1 MDIKRIIAN
10 NIYILRN
17 KYKLTQQEFAD
28 KLSVKFTRGHISRI
42 ELGNH
47 VPSAEFI
54 KAVSDT
60 FNVSSE
66 WLIGS
71 NGKEIP
77 DIANMSNDEIDLLF
91 SFRSLP
97 SDIQKN
103 LLNLVISISK
113 AQNK

>member
-17 KYKLTQQEFAD
+17 KYNLTQQEFAN
-28 KLSVKFTRGHISRI
+28 KLAVKFTRGHISRI

-54 KAVSDT
+54 KAVSDA
-60 FNVSSE
+60 FNVSSD
-66 WLIGS
+66 WLIGATGD
-71 NGKEIP
+71 NIP
-77 DIANMSNDEIDLLF
+77 NISTMTNTEIDLLF
-91 SFRSLP
+91 NFRSLP
-97 SDIQKN
+97 AYIQKDI
-103 LLNLVISISK
+103 LSLIVSISK

>member
-28 KLSVKFTRGHISRI
+28 KLDVKFTRGHISRI

-54 KAVSDT
+54 KAVSDA
-60 FNVSSE
+60 FNVSSD
-66 WLIGS
+66 WLIGATG
-71 NGKEIP
+71 NNIP
-77 DIANMSNDEIDLLF
+77 YISDMINDEIDLLF
-91 SFRSLP
+91 NFRALP
-97 SDIQKN
+97 VDIQKDI
-103 LLNLVISISK
+103 LSLIISISK

>member
-28 KLSVKFTRGHISRI
+28 KLDVKFTRGHISRI

-54 KAVSDT
+54 KAVSGA
-60 FNVSSE
+60 FNVSSD
-66 WLIGS
+66 WLIGATGTS
-71 NGKEIP
+71 IP
-77 DIANMSNDEIDLLF
+77 DISNMTNDEIDLLF
-91 SFRSLP
+91 NFRALP
-97 SDIQKN
+97 TDIQKDI
-103 LLNLVISISK
+103 LSLIVSICK
-113 AQNK
+113 AQKK